1 VNQGLT
7 EESDK
12 DTVIPIWDHISELS
26 VRLKTWVYAFF
37 IATVLLL
44 VLPGDLS
51 FFKNP
56 FQLYHPLITVIL
68 LDIRNQLLPPQ
79 YTLIGPTVTTPL
91 EIIVVGAAVFGFGIS
106 LPVLVYEIYKFV
118 DPAIRPSERQSL
130 YPFVIGFT
138 ILFLAGA
145 LFAFF
150 VLIPFVFY
158 FSIPFFG
165 WVGVATYI
173 DADQFYNL
181 VFFII
186 VLTGLAFT
194 LPLVFVILVKL
205 HFVGTS
211 ALRKNRKYVWAFTL
225 VATALASPDGGPLA
239 DIALFI
245 PMIILIEGAIWF
257 AKRYETEDVSATR
270 SITRT
275 ESLPTKCS
283 YCGGAMDKGGVF
295 CGLCGKA
302 RI

>member
-1 VNQGLT
+1 MT
-7 EESDK
+7 EDQDREK
-12 DTVIPIWDHISELS
+12 LVPIWDHVAELS
-26 VRLKTWVYAFF
+26 VRLKKWVYAFF
-37 IATVLLL
+37 ISTILLL

-51 FFKNP
+51 VFKNP

-68 LDIRNQLLPPQ
+68 LEIRNRLLPPQ
-79 YTLIGPTVTTPL
+79 FTLIGPTVTTPL
-91 EIIVVGAAVFGFGIS
+91 EVIVVGAAVFGFGIS
-106 LPVLVYEIYKFV
+106 TPVLAYEMYKFV
-118 DPAIRPSERQSL
+118 DPAIRPSERQSI
-130 YPFVIGFT
+130 YPFVTGFT
-138 ILFLAGA
+138 VLFLAGA

-158 FSIPFFG
+158 FSIFTFS
-165 WVGVATYI
+165 WVGIATLI

-181 VFFII
+181 IFFII

-194 LPLVFVILVKL
+194 LPLVFVVLVKL

-225 VATALASPDGGPLA
+225 IATAIASPDGGPLA

-257 AKRYETEDVSATR
+257 AKRYEKDDVPSSRPLGIDNT
-270 SITRT
+270 
-275 ESLPTKCS
+275 LPKTCG
-283 YCGGAMDKGGVF
+283 YCGGSMDPEGVF

>member
-1 VNQGLT
+1 VNQGLA

-165 WVGVATYI
+165 WIGVATYI

-257 AKRYETEDVSATR
+257 AKRYETEDMTETR
-270 SITRT
+270 SVTRI
-275 ESLPTKCS
+275 EFQPGKCS
-283 YCGGAMDKGGVF
+283 YCGGPMDRGGVF

>member
-1 VNQGLT
+1 LT
-7 EESDK
+7 EELDHEK
-12 DTVIPIWDHISELS
+12 LVPIWDHVAELS
-26 VRLKTWVYAFF
+26 VRLKVWVYAFF
-37 IATVLLL
+37 AATILLL

-56 FQLYHPLITVIL
+56 LQIYHPLITVIL
-68 LDIRNQLLPPQ
+68 LDIRNRLLPST

-106 LPVLVYEIYKFV
+106 LPVLVYEVYKFV
-118 DPAIRPSERQSL
+118 DPAIKPSERQSL
-130 YPFVIGFT
+130 YPFTIGFT

-150 VLIPFVFY
+150 VLIPFVFF
-158 FSIPFFG
+158 FSIPFFS
-165 WVGVATYI
+165 WVGVSTYI

-194 LPLVFVILVKL
+194 LPLVFVVLVKL

-211 ALRKNRKYVWAFTL
+211 VLRKNRKYVWAFTL

-257 AKRYETEDVSATR
+257 AKRYEKDDLPATR
-270 SITRT
+270 SFLRVKS
-275 ESLPTKCS
+275 EPPTCA
-283 YCGGAMDKGGVF
+283 YCGGQMDPGGIF

>member
-1 VNQGLT
+1 MT
-7 EESDK
+7 EELDHEK
-12 DTVIPIWDHISELS
+12 LVPIWDHVAELS
-26 VRLKTWVYAFF
+26 VRLKVWVYAFF
-37 IATVLLL
+37 AATILLL

-56 FQLYHPLITVIL
+56 LQIYHPLITVIL
-68 LDIRNQLLPPQ
+68 LDIRNRLLPST

-106 LPVLVYEIYKFV
+106 LPVLVYEVYKFV
-118 DPAIRPSERQSL
+118 DPAIKPSERQSL
-130 YPFVIGFT
+130 YPFTIGFT

-150 VLIPFVFY
+150 VLIPFVFF
-158 FSIPFFG
+158 FSIPFFS
-165 WVGVATYI
+165 WVGVSTYI

-194 LPLVFVILVKL
+194 LPLVFVVLVKL

-211 ALRKNRKYVWAFTL
+211 VLRKNRKYVWAFTL

-257 AKRYETEDVSATR
+257 AKRYEKDDLPATR
-270 SITRT
+270 SFLRVKS
-275 ESLPTKCS
+275 EPPTCA
-283 YCGGAMDKGGVF
+283 YCGGQMDPGGIF